1 MANWQRLL
9 KFIDD
14 QILTAL
20 TLFLLAFIPL
30 YPKLPLFDILPGYIV
45 RVRIEDFLVAL
56 ALLIWLVWLWRKKV
70 SFGPNPLAKPILIYL
85 TIGVL
90 SMISAVFVT
99 QTVPFQLLHVGKM
112 FLHFLRRV
120 EYFSL
125 FFIFYSTIKSFRQ
138 VKVYLAVFILT
149 ILGVTVYG
157 FGQKYLYWP
166 AFSTMNREFSK
177 GWMLYLT
184 EHARVL
190 STFGGHYDLA
200 AFIMMALITLWS
212 LFFEVK
218 QWLKRL
224 GIFLLLTGAFW
235 ILILTASRTSFLA
248 YIGGISILAFLWM
261 FRKGVGWGMT
271 RGLAVIFLSIIVML
285 SFGDLSDRFTRI
297 LRLDERLGGIKE
309 LVLRPLGSLPK
320 DKAVFLGDELSQVT
334 SKSDQQPTTVKP
346 GTGPVPADVDT
357 NVPIYIEQD
366 LPGGGK
372 RYVARPRTYSAT
384 ALRFDLSTGIRLD
397 TLWPRAWN
405 AFLKNPL
412 LGTGYSTLTKEQV
425 TDFTEAE
432 STDND
437 YLRALGETGFL
448 GFASF
453 GLILGT
459 IVWVI
464 MKSLGGIKDN
474 LSFSLAVG
482 LTAIIFGLLVNAVY
496 IDVFEASKVA
506 FSFWALTGILLGM
519 IKVQKEKI
527 EAERE
532 PLRLRF
538 NFKENLNRFLA
549 FMKTDKPW
557 LFIIIL
563 VAVFLRTYKLDNP
576 IADWHSWRQADTSA
590 VTRNFVKEGR
600 LNFLYPTYDDLS
612 SVASGKPN
620 PRGLRYVEFPLYNA
634 STYIFKKFFP
644 EGSLEEGGRQVS
656 ILFSLLSLIFIFL
669 LTRKYWGRRT
679 AYLSAIFFA
688 VLPYNIYYS
697 RVILPEPMMVS
708 LSLGMIYFFDKWL
721 EKNLILNTKYLILSI
736 LFAAGALLVKPY
748 AAFLFLP
755 MIYLAW
761 HTLGWQMF
769 KKRSLYIYGLL
780 VIAPFIW
787 WRWWISHFPEGIPAF
802 TWLLNGD
809 GIRFK
814 GAFFWWIFSERL
826 GKLILGVW
834 GLPLF
839 ILGILLKPKGKEGWF
854 FHWWLLAV
862 LVYLIVFATGNVRH
876 DYYQILTIPIIV
888 IFLAKGVEFLL
899 VEGRRFF
906 TLATSYLILATSI
919 VFMLAFGWYQVRD
932 YFNINHPEIVEA
944 GKVLDSVAPRKALV
958 IAPYDGDTA
967 FLYQTNRAGWPLMEG
982 SLEKMIKMGADYYV
996 SVRDDELTRSLVT
1009 QIKAALAA
1017 QLPPPYKLVKEA
1029 PNFVV
1034 IQLVP
1039 DYELPKD

>member
-1 MANWQRLL
+1 MPNLARLF
-9 KFIDD
+9 KFLDD
-14 QILTAL
+14 HILEGL

-45 RVRIEDFLVAL
+45 RVRIEDFLVAGTL
-56 ALLIWLVWLWRKKV
+56 FIWLIWLWRKKI

-85 TIGVL
+85 TIGIL
-90 SMISAVFVT
+90 SMISAVFIT
-99 QTVPFQLLHVGKM
+99 QTVPLQPLHVGKM

-125 FFIFYSTIKSFRQ
+125 FFVFYSTIKSFRQ
-138 VKVYLAVFILT
+138 VKIYLAVFILT
-149 ILGVTVYG
+149 ILGVTIYG

-200 AFIMMALITLWS
+200 AFIMMALVMLWS
-212 LFFEVK
+212 LFFELK
-218 QWLKRL
+218 RIWLK
-224 GIFLLLTGAFW
+224 LLVFVALAGAFW

-248 YIGGISILAFLWM
+248 YIGGILVLAFLWM
-261 FRKGVGWGMT
+261 FKRGVGWGIT
-271 RGLAVIFLSIIVML
+271 RGLAVVFLSIIVML
-285 SFGDLSDRFTRI
+285 SFGDLSDRFTRL
-297 LRLDERLGGIKE
+297 LRLDERFGGIKE

-346 GTGPVPADVDT
+346 GTGPLAPADVDT
-357 NVPIYIEQD
+357 NVPVLIEEN

-372 RYVARPRTYSAT
+372 RYIARPRTYSET

-397 TLWPRAWN
+397 TLWPRAWS

-412 LGTGYSTLTKEQV
+412 LGTGYSTLTKAQV

-448 GFASF
+448 GFGSF

-464 MKSLGGIKDN
+464 MKNLGGIKDN

-482 LTAIIFGLLVNAVY
+482 LTAIVFGLLVNAVY

-519 IKVQKEKI
+519 IKVQKGKI

-538 NFKENLNRFLA
+538 SFKENLDRFLSL
-549 FMKTDKPW
+549 MKTDKPW
-557 LFIIIL
+557 LVLIII
-563 VAVFLRTYKLDNP
+563 VAFFLRTYKLDNP
-576 IADWHSWRQADTSA
+576 VADWHSWRQADTSA
-590 VTRNFVKEGR
+590 VTRNFIKEGR

-612 SVASGKPN
+612 SVASGLPN

-634 STYIFKKFFP
+634 STYIFKKIFP
-644 EGSLEEGGRQVS
+644 EGSLEEGGRVVS
-656 ILFSLLSLIFIFL
+656 IIFSSLSLVFLFL
-669 LTRKYWGRRT
+669 LVRKYLGRRT

-688 VLPYNIYYS
+688 VLPYNIYFS
-697 RVILPEPMMVS
+697 RVILPEPMMVA
-708 LSLGMIYFFDKWL
+708 LSLGMIYFFDRWL
-721 EKNLILNTKYLILSI
+721 AETKIKYYLLSVV
-736 LFAAGALLVKPY
+736 LAAGAILVKPY
-748 AAFLFLP
+748 AVFLFLP
-755 MIYLAW
+755 MAYLW
-761 HTLGWQMF
+761 FQ
-769 KKRSLYIYGLL
+769 KRDFSRRSFIILL
-780 VIAPFIW
+780 VYLFISILPFVG
-787 WRWWISHFPEGIPAF
+787 WRLWISQFPEGIPAF

-839 ILGILLKPKGKEGWF
+839 ALGILWRPKGREGWF
-854 FHWWLLAV
+854 FYWWLLAV
-862 LVYLIVFATGNVRH
+862 LAYLFVFATGNVRH
-876 DYYQILTIPIIV
+876 DYYQILTIPIIC

-899 VEGRRFF
+899 TEGRKISNFAIGYSL
-906 TLATSYLILATSI
+906 LAICS
-919 VFMLAFGWYQVRD
+919 VFMLAFGWYQIRD
-932 YFNINHPEIVEA
+932 DFNINHPEIVEA
-944 GKVLDSVAPRKALV
+944 GKVVDSVAPRKALV

-996 SVRDDELTRSLVT
+996 SVRDDELTRSLLT

-1017 QLPPPYKLVKEA
+1017 KLPPAYKLIKQE

-1039 DYELPKD
+1039 DFELPKD